1 MANRF
6 SNMLK
11 KFGLALGADR
21 GVLSQKDGG
30 SRVSV
35 DAEHKTDSVSRV
47 YSQALLELAQAAE
60 KSGAE
65 GQAGGQAGGQADA
78 LAAEAGE
85 LLGLLG
91 REPDLDRLL
100 SSRALNSSQ
109 RKSVVERLFK
119 GKISDVLYR
128 FIQVVNRK
136 DRLGSLAGIL
146 VAYRGLVSEAR
157 GELGVDVYVAEALS
171 DEASR
176 GVAESIGSAMGKQ
189 VQLRQHIDPELIGGL
204 KVRVG
209 DRLID
214 GSVVTQL
221 RIMKRKLVEAG
232 RERARA
238 GGQLED

>member
-6 SNMLK
+6 SRLLK

-21 GVLSQKDGG
+21 GDVPHQDGG
-30 SRVSV
+30 SRVSI

-47 YSQALLELAQAAE
+47 YAQALLELAQAD
-60 KSGAE
+60 
-65 GQAGGQAGGQADA
+65 GQAES
-78 LAAEAGE
+78 LAEEAGD

-91 REPDLDRLL
+91 SEPDLDKLL

-109 RKSVVERLFK
+109 RSSAVDQLFK
-119 GKISDVLYR
+119 GKVSDVLYR
-128 FIQVVNRK
+128 FIQVINRK

-146 VAYRGLVSEAR
+146 VAYRGLVSDAR
-157 GELGVDVYVAEALS
+157 GDVAVDVYVAESLS
-171 DEASR
+171 DEASK
-176 GVAESIGSAMGKQ
+176 GVAESIGNAMGKQ
-189 VQLRQHIDPELIGGL
+189 VKLRQNVDPELIGGL

-214 GSVVTQL
+214 GSVATQL
-221 RIMKRKLVEAG
+221 RIMKRKLVDAG
-232 RERARA
+232 RERARQ